1 MVKMKTITKKIN
13 IYNFEEL
20 KEEIQEKLIEK
31 EKESQE
37 EIYCESFLYD
47 DMKEKAIELLK
58 ENFGNK
64 AIFNNVYY
72 DLGYTQGSG
81 AMIEF
86 DLYYYNKYVKI
97 KKNRLCTH
105 ERSFT
110 INSYEL
116 TEKQE
121 EKLYNKIVEINEK
134 LTKFGYD
141 NIEYFWNM
149 PKNEVINIL
158 SEYDFLE
165 NGEKY

>member
-1 MVKMKTITKKIN
+1 
-13 IYNFEEL
+13 
-20 KEEIQEKLIEK
+20 
-31 EKESQE
+31 
-37 EIYCESFLYD
+37 
-47 DMKEKAIELLK
+47 
-58 ENFGNK
+58 
-64 AIFNNVYY
+64 
-72 DLGYTQGSG
+72 
-81 AMIEF
+81 MIEF

-97 KKNRLCTH
+97 KQNGLYTH

-121 EKLYNKIVEINEK
+121 KKLYNKIVETNKK

-141 NIEYFWNM
+141 NIEYFWDM

-165 NGEKY
+165 NGKIYYN

>member
-1 MVKMKTITKKIN
+1 MKTIAKKIN

-31 EKESQE
+31 EKENQE
-37 EIYCESFLYD
+37 EIYCESFLHD

-64 AIFNNVYY
+64 ATFNKIYY
-72 DLGYTQGSG
+72 DMSYTQGSG

-97 KKNRLCTH
+97 KQNGLYTH

-121 EKLYNKIVEINEK
+121 KKLYNKIVEINKK

-165 NGEKY
+165 NGEIYYN

>member
-1 MVKMKTITKKIN
+1 MKTITKKIN

-31 EKESQE
+31 EKENQE
-37 EIYCESFLYD
+37 EIYCEYFLYD

-97 KKNRLCTH
+97 KQNGLYTH

-121 EKLYNKIVEINEK
+121 EKLCNKIVEINKK
-134 LTKFGYD
+134 LTKFGYN
-141 NIEYFWNM
+141 NIEYFLDM

-165 NGEKY
+165 NGEIYCN

>member
-1 MVKMKTITKKIN
+1 MKTIIKKIN
-13 IYNFEEL
+13 IYKFEEL
-20 KEEIQEKLIEK
+20 EKGIQEKLIEK
-31 EKESQE
+31 EKENQE
-37 EIYCESFLYD
+37 EIYCESFLHD
-47 DMKEKAIELLK
+47 DMEEKAIELLK

-64 AIFNNVYY
+64 ATFNKIYY
-72 DLGYTQGSG
+72 DMSYTQGSG
-81 AMIEF
+81 AIIEF

-97 KKNRLCTH
+97 KQNGLYTH

-121 EKLYNKIVEINEK
+121 KKLYNKIVEINKK

-149 PKNEVINIL
+149 PKNELINIL

-165 NGEKY
+165 NGKIYCN